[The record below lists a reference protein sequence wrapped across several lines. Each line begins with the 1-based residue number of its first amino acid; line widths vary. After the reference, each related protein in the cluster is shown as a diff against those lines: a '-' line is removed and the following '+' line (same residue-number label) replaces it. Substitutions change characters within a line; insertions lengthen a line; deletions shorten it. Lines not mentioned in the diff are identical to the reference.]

1 MSWCY
6 TIFAIDIYVMA
17 LEIKRTPV
25 LEGKEA
31 ERFLFRIEN
40 SKFDVSA
47 KEVNY
52 AILKAKKILSNR
64 KNG

>member
-1 MSWCY
+1 MSCCY
-6 TIFAIDIYVMA
+6 TTFALDLYVMA

-31 ERFLFRIEN
+31 EIFLFKIEN

-47 KEVNY
+47 KEVNN
-52 AILKAKKILSNR
+52 AISKAKKILSNR
-64 KNG
+64 RNS